1 MSATKWTPG
10 PWVWRYDNW
19 LVGADGESVL
29 EASDNGASY
38 GMHSCVISH
47 HYAPA
52 VAAANKRLIAEAPA
66 MAEALE
72 EAEDAMN
79 TLLNTCTVIVGKY
92 PDDGNIYEH
101 EKWAEEELTKARDNL
116 RAILA
121 RLEGRE

>member
-66 MAEALE
+66 MAEALRALVAWKSAIDKLAPE
-72 EAEDAMN
+72 LGGLLVSIYQAEA
-79 TLLNTCTVIVGKY
+79 L
-92 PDDGNIYEH
+92 
-101 EKWAEEELTKARDNL
+101 
-116 RAILA
+116 LA